1 MGLLVLDTKRLA
13 KHDKPWHHLCSFQ
26 LILFWPVAVP
36 DGGCN
41 PAASTDTEVDPD
53 PYVGCNPAAG
63 TDTEVDPDP
72 DVGCNPAAAGTDT
85 KVDPHPDVDCDYS
98 GANLFHQLQP
108 LM

>member
-26 LILFWPVAVP
+26 LILFWPVAVL
-36 DGGCN
+36 DVGCN

-53 PYVGCNPAAG
+53 PDVGCNPAAG

-72 DVGCNPAAAGTDT
+72 DVGCN
-85 KVDPHPDVDCDYS
+85 
-98 GANLFHQLQP
+98 LLQV
-108 LM
+108 LILR